1 MLTFWTSAMSSLSHY
16 PIYFLQCLYDPGF
29 KDDLEKKKK
38 KTLESLELEV
48 LALDSEIPWL
58 QFSLCTFLPVGL

>member
-29 KDDLEKKKK
+29 KDDLEKKN
-38 KTLESLELEV
+38 TLESLELEV
-48 LALDSEIPWL
+48 LALDSERPWL
-58 QFSLCTFLPVGL
+58 QFSLCTFLPEGL